1 LPHSPNRIRGEI
13 IFPHQG
19 NFFLSRARRIR
30 SSELGNESIA
40 LAHRLL
46 SPSVEFES
54 VFALGST
61 RPSDIS
67 EEVIMNDTEN
77 AKARGR
83 GFASMD
89 SEKQRSIA
97 SLGGR
102 AAHQH
107 GTAHEFSSEE
117 AREAGRK
124 GGEAVSANRAH
135 MAAIGR
141 KGGEASHRGSAKR
154 AAAEAPSSTSSTSIV
169 SRGPAVDSSVAAL

>member
-1 LPHSPNRIRGEI
+1 
-13 IFPHQG
+13 
-19 NFFLSRARRIR
+19 
-30 SSELGNESIA
+30 
-40 LAHRLL
+40 
-46 SPSVEFES
+46 
-54 VFALGST
+54 
-61 RPSDIS
+61 
-67 EEVIMNDTEN
+67 MNDRDN

-89 SEKQRSIA
+89 QEKQRSIA

-102 AAHQH
+102 AAHQQ

-141 KGGEASHRGSAKR
+141 KGGEASHRGSAATR
-154 AAAEAPSSTSSTSIV
+154 AAVQTPAPQQSVRIPVPRDLDKGREQPMTSQ
-169 SRGPAVDSSVAAL
+169 A

>member
-1 LPHSPNRIRGEI
+1 M
-13 IFPHQG
+13 
-19 NFFLSRARRIR
+19 
-30 SSELGNESIA
+30 
-40 LAHRLL
+40 
-46 SPSVEFES
+46 
-54 VFALGST
+54 
-61 RPSDIS
+61 SD
-67 EEVIMNDTEN
+67 TQN
-77 AKARGR
+77 AKVRGR

-102 AAHQH
+102 AAHQQ

-154 AAAEAPSSTSSTSIV
+154 TAEPTPQPASSSTMATRVPTESSLSAQ
-169 SRGPAVDSSVAAL
+169 P

>member
-1 LPHSPNRIRGEI
+1 VCVPFSHAKNNLPSHAFDSNERSLSQATNAESAVWHVPCSLTQLQ
-13 IFPHQG
+13 P
-19 NFFLSRARRIR
+19 FLQLR
-30 SSELGNESIA
+30 SNGCTTT
-40 LAHRLL
+40 H
-46 SPSVEFES
+46 FY
-54 VFALGST
+54 
-61 RPSDIS
+61 
-67 EEVIMNDTEN
+67 EVATMNDRDN

-89 SEKQRSIA
+89 QEKQRSIA

-102 AAHQH
+102 AAHQQ

-141 KGGEASHRGSAKR
+141 KGGEASHRGSAAAR
-154 AAAEAPSSTSSTSIV
+154 AAAQSSQPAAPRVPSSRELEAGREQQMT
-169 SRGPAVDSSVAAL
+169 GQA

>member
-1 LPHSPNRIRGEI
+1 
-13 IFPHQG
+13 
-19 NFFLSRARRIR
+19 
-30 SSELGNESIA
+30 
-40 LAHRLL
+40 
-46 SPSVEFES
+46 
-54 VFALGST
+54 
-61 RPSDIS
+61 
-67 EEVIMNDTEN
+67 MNDRDN

-89 SEKQRSIA
+89 AEKQRSIA

-102 AAHQH
+102 AAHRL

-154 AAAEAPSSTSSTSIV
+154 AEQAPAQQPQT
-169 SRGPAVDSSVAAL
+169 PAPRAVRDFDAGREQQQSPQF

>member
-1 LPHSPNRIRGEI
+1 
-13 IFPHQG
+13 
-19 NFFLSRARRIR
+19 
-30 SSELGNESIA
+30 
-40 LAHRLL
+40 
-46 SPSVEFES
+46 
-54 VFALGST
+54 
-61 RPSDIS
+61 
-67 EEVIMNDTEN
+67 MNDRDN

-89 SEKQRSIA
+89 QEKQRSIA

-102 AAHQH
+102 AAHQQ

-141 KGGEASHRGSAKR
+141 KGGEASHRGSAATR
-154 AAAEAPSSTSSTSIV
+154 AAEPSQPISPRIPMQREV
-169 SRGPAVDSSVAAL
+169 DAVREQPMTGQA

>member
-1 LPHSPNRIRGEI
+1 
-13 IFPHQG
+13 
-19 NFFLSRARRIR
+19 
-30 SSELGNESIA
+30 
-40 LAHRLL
+40 
-46 SPSVEFES
+46 
-54 VFALGST
+54 
-61 RPSDIS
+61 
-67 EEVIMNDTEN
+67 MNDRDN

-89 SEKQRSIA
+89 QEKQRSIA

-102 AAHQH
+102 AAHQQ

-141 KGGEASHRGSAKR
+141 KGGEASHRGSA
-154 AAAEAPSSTSSTSIV
+154 AARTAEVSQPTSPRIPMPREV
-169 SRGPAVDSSVAAL
+169 DAVREQPMAAQA